1 MSAREEMSMYARLEP
16 TGEREWNWQALDDK
30 GTVLVRLSGTS
41 SAVRSPALA
50 SLIADHG
57 FPPGSWVADGDGF
70 LFAAA

>member
-1 MSAREEMSMYARLEP
+1 MYARLEP
-16 TGEREWNWQALDDK
+16 TGEMERNWQALDDK
-30 GTVLVRLSGTS
+30 GTVLMRLSGTS

-70 LFAAA
+70 LIAAA